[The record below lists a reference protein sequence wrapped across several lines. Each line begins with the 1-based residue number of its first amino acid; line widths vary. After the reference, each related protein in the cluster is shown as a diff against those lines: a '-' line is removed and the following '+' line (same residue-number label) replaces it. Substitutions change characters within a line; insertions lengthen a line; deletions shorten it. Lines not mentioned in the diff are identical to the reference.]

1 MEQHDNHDQ
10 RHHILGLPCISF
22 MFQSFSIFYTV
33 SSCLSR
39 PLEVRLP
46 DSAVLLSLTSN
57 SMGEKSPDVWCLP
70 VFIMQIFPPWLIS
83 SYEQFNNQLAKF
95 CKLNNRL
102 WLARANWLQ
111 HTAGCGS
118 ASKKTRSTRL
128 PSPAWCIA
136 DKGGLSD
143 TPRSSPLSERELFVE
158 FKVIS
163 NFFCPY
169 TRHQLC
175 LYSRAMEVHKPWFIF
190 QGPSII

>member
-1 MEQHDNHDQ
+1 MFQQLQVLQAFVKGKKKNIIQSSLDFCCEPHEKSSNFLTFGQDMEQHDNHDQ

-83 SYEQFNNQLAKF
+83 SYQHHVTVWGAGKRCTQPALTLRLEPLPAHQWLWDLAI
-95 CKLNNRL
+95 RL
-102 WLARANWLQ
+102 
-111 HTAGCGS
+111 
-118 ASKKTRSTRL
+118 
-128 PSPAWCIA
+128 
-136 DKGGLSD
+136 
-143 TPRSSPLSERELFVE
+143 
-158 FKVIS
+158 
-163 NFFCPY
+163 
-169 TRHQLC
+169 
-175 LYSRAMEVHKPWFIF
+175 FIF
-190 QGPSII
+190 YFFFW